1 MMTTADRVNHIIE
14 QFCGGNANEFARKTG
29 IGKSAVCLL
38 RNGTRN
44 DTGIGA
50 YAERIARAFP
60 RVNCRWLLTG
70 CGSPSTR
77 EAGQDEISSK
87 LDMII
92 KKLDSRK

>member
-1 MMTTADRVNHIIE
+1 MTTAERVNYIIDRY
-14 QFCGGNANEFARKTG
+14 CGGNANEFARRTG

-38 RNGTRN
+38 RKGTR
-44 DTGIGA
+44 DDSGIGA

-70 CGSPSTR
+70 NGSPSAR

-87 LDMII
+87 LDSII
-92 KKLDSRK
+92 KKLDAKK